1 MDVQLNSS
9 SDYVRFERIISQ
21 FLLKALH
28 LILESRI
35 PSFKPRE
42 HSGELLSDSTV
53 KNSDK
58 WFNLVLG
65 DRPATLEK
73 LQFWHRNLM
82 DPMVIDIIVVH
93 RELQSSSGNDRGV
106 LEGAAIET
114 VIERWIVQYESHR
127 SMPMQPGD
135 NSLLY
140 KKMYQKSI
148 VLFRCLCSMMRL
160 LPAYRIFKQLSSSN
174 QVCDIDIIYKVS
186 SFGHPFSREEEK
198 LMKQYSFNS
207 IEAVNGRLC
216 VSVSYRSNLSD
227 FNLEDSA
234 SFPPVIIPDY
244 VGSPA
249 TNPMRAFPSMDK
261 VSHATSFSLRGVRP
275 SSSMP
280 SERPH
285 SWSGGIHGAA
295 AFMEN
300 HPFGGS
306 PPVHRGS
313 FMPQDDPAF
322 QTSSQGQRVHNY
334 GKPRGH
340 YKTSSYDE
348 SLSPPFSP
356 SSSPSAPTYFLSHS
370 PSQSR
375 FRPESAP
382 VAIPRP
388 VLNRSPRYLSPNLS
402 DPSRQSLPPLS
413 LKSMGPEP
421 SSHGSSCPSGNR
433 LSRKLEA
440 LRPGES
446 YGEAHQSF
454 GSKVSKDGKDESG
467 RFSGLLSSGS
477 SPHRAFSR
485 TSSRLSFQDEL
496 DVDDFSLPFDVDD
509 VDTSDSQ
516 ASQSLDA
523 RKGGEF
529 DSAFS
534 LGRKSQ
540 DAAVGA
546 LVRMLR
552 TAPPLRQDSSF
563 YSSHS
568 QSIQQEGDFG
578 TATGFFMPRKAAD
591 ALDELKSYREMKDL
605 LLSKSGNQVVSRED
619 AQAPPLD
626 IKGAKI

>member
-93 RELQSSSGNDRGV
+93 RELQSSSGNDREV

-285 SWSGGIHGAA
+285 SWSGGIHGAG

-382 VAIPRP
+382 VAIPRA

-591 ALDELKSYREMKDL
+591 ALEELKSYQEMKDL